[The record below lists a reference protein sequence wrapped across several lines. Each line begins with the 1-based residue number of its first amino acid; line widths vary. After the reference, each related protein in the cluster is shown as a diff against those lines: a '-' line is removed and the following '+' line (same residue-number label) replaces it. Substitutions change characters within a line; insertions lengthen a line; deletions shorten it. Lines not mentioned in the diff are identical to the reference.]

1 MNEQAGRKAGRQA
14 GAGTQTS
21 RADRLATIL
30 TATIAAWYDFVA
42 NLLDGLKFDSAG
54 DRRIKAWQR
63 H

>member
-1 MNEQAGRKAGRQA
+1 MNRQAERQAGRQA
-14 GAGTQTS
+14 GAGTQTC

-30 TATIAAWYDFVA
+30 TATIAAAYDIVT
-42 NLLDGLKFDSAG
+42 NLLDGLKFDGAG

>member
-1 MNEQAGRKAGRQA
+1 MNRQAERQA

-30 TATIAAWYDFVA
+30 NDTIAAAYDIVT
-42 NLLDGLKFDSAG
+42 NLLDGLKLDGAG